1 LIDKGEKLFCQKCGK
16 EIPEGSSYCPNCG
29 QKATL
34 GNSGS
39 LNAINDE
46 EYKAFIGPRSD
57 NYLERFNKFNKS
69 GIDRFVFTW
78 HWPAFFIG
86 FWWLLYRKMY
96 FWSLIAFGVWWL
108 PHLALPGMF
117 IWGAVGNYL
126 YYLQVHRKILDYK
139 KQTNEGL
146 PITPLNE
153 LGGVNRWVWVLGLI
167 VSLIFIAGFGL
178 SAVMLYRFLTR
189 GYLTVQDYVEI
200 GFSSGGTF

>member
-1 LIDKGEKLFCQKCGK
+1 MVCLRCGK
-16 EIPEGSSYCPNCG
+16 ELPVEGAFCPHCG
-29 QKATL
+29 LKANQENPSPLCTP
-34 GNSGS
+34 S
-39 LNAINDE
+39 DE
-46 EYKAFIGPRSD
+46 EYRAYIGPRAEH
-57 NYLERFNKFNKS
+57 YLSTFPKFNQS
-69 GIDRFVFTW
+69 GMDRFVFTW

-126 YYLQVHRKILDYK
+126 YYLQVQRKISDYR

-146 PITPLNE
+146 PISPLNE
-153 LGGVNRWVWVLGLI
+153 LGGVNRWVWILGLM
-167 VSLIFIAGFGL
+167 VSFIFLAGLGL

-200 GFSSGGTF
+200 GYSSGASF